1 MKIEHD
7 ITIDIEKLRDSFEED
22 KFTRMLRGID
32 LDLHYIQERV
42 KCYPEHWD
50 HKEERVKI
58 RMIAHQCFLA
68 PLLLFFIYTTLD

>member
-1 MKIEHD
+1 
-7 ITIDIEKLRDSFEED
+7 
-22 KFTRMLRGID
+22 MLRGID

-58 RMIAHQCFLA
+58 RMIAHMKFA
-68 PLLLFFIYTTLD
+68 GMSREIGRNMAETTRLGKGRHQKKKLPR